1 MATMRF
7 IHRGKGVAATM
18 RLLKDLK
25 AKKYLKNLDK
35 YGQRG
40 VELLSQATPVD
51 TGKTAASW
59 TYKIKVNEKTVS
71 LRWINTNENKGE
83 NVAVLIQFGHGTT
96 NGGFVKG
103 RDFINPALRQLFDEI
118 VQDVWKEVTAVE

>member
-18 RLLKDLK
+18 RILKDLK
-25 AKKYLKNLDK
+25 AKKYLDNLDE
-35 YGQRG
+35 YGRRG
-40 VELLSQATPVD
+40 VELLSLSTPVD

-59 TYKIKVNEKTVS
+59 TYKVKVNEKSVS
-71 LRWINTNENKGE
+71 IRWINTNMNKGE
-83 NVAVLIQFGHGTT
+83 NIAVLIQFGHGTT

-118 VQDVWKEVTAVE
+118 VKDVWKEVTSVE

>member
-18 RLLKDLK
+18 RILKDLK
-25 AKKYLKNLDK
+25 AKKYLDNLDE
-35 YGQRG
+35 YGRRG
-40 VELLSQATPVD
+40 VELLSLSTPVD

-59 TYKIKVNEKTVS
+59 TYKVKVNEKSVS
-71 LRWINTNENKGE
+71 IRWINTNTNKGE
-83 NVAVLIQFGHGTT
+83 NIAVLIQFGHGTT

-118 VQDVWKEVTAVE
+118 VKDVWKEVTSVE